1 MLHKASNRPYSKP
14 LDPRFDH
21 SGKTE
26 GEQGQNQDL
35 DPGIS
40 KRIRNSSSTMVNFTS
55 FPNRKTALS

>member
-1 MLHKASNRPYSKP
+1 MLHKASYRLGSKP
-14 LDPRFDH
+14 LGPRLDH

-40 KRIRNSSSTMVNFTS
+40 KRT
-55 FPNRKTALS
+55 PNR